1 MTDSE
6 LNKEQ
11 LKVPDA
17 LSSGANLIDAA
28 ALAAQKPEN
37 MHKNAQ
43 KQEPYRRPAPKIGRN
58 QACPCGS
65 GKKYKHCC
73 LGKSQA
79 AAA

>member
-11 LKVPDA
+11 LKVLDA
-17 LSSGANLIDAA
+17 LSSGANLTDAA
-28 ALAAQKPEN
+28 VVATQEPEN

-65 GKKYKHCC
+65 GKKHKRCC
-73 LGKSQA
+73 LGKPQA